1 MLPSMLTF
9 IHIPKTGGTSLTQA
23 IRAKHPRLLTLSTP
37 EQFRAFRA
45 NPSLADVDAIVGHSI
60 FGIHRHVNTTIE
72 YVTVLRDPIDR
83 IVSDYYYALHSP
95 HRGELHRRI
104 VDEKM
109 GLATFVADSR
119 YFMSDNGLV
128 RFLAH
133 YPFWELADDPQFWW
147 RKVPRGQVSRD
158 MLEQAK
164 ANLEMCAF
172 VGFQDDLPVTP
183 RENVTPDRP
192 SINDLGCRTLGVLR
206 DWHRL
211 DLELYEWAQAFRS
224 HMAGTEV
231 FAYDG
236 VPNVAGSAA

>member
-1 MLPSMLTF
+1 MLTF

-23 IRAKHPRLLTLSTP
+23 IRAKYPRLLTLSTP
-37 EQFRAFRA
+37 EQFGAFRA
-45 NPSLADVDAIVGHSI
+45 NPSLASVDAIAGHSI
-60 FGIHRHVNTTIE
+60 FGIHRHVSTQIE
-72 YVTVLRDPIDR
+72 YMTVLRDPIDR
-83 IVSDYYYALHSP
+83 IVSDYYYAKRTP
-95 HRGELHRRI
+95 QRGELHRRI
-104 VDEKM
+104 HDEQM
-109 GLATFVADSR
+109 DLATFVADPR

-147 RKVPRGQVSRD
+147 RKVPRGQVTRT
-158 MLEQAK
+158 MLDQAK
-164 ANLEMCAF
+164 AHLDMCRW
-172 VGFQDDLPVTP
+172 VGFQDELPTS
-183 RENVTPDRP
+183 RFENVTPDRP
-192 SINDLGCRTLGVLR
+192 KVEALDRKTLGVLR

-211 DLELYEWAQAFRS
+211 DLELYEWAQTFRS